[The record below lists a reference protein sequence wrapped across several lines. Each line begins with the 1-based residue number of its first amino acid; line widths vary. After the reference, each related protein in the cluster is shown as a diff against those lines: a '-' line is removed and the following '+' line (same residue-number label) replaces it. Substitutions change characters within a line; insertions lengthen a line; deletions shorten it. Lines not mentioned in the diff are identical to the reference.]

1 MPSTEYTPHVA
12 LTICSRR
19 VLLHEHDR
27 LVIKPARI
35 QVHGDLIERVDTS
48 PDPASATS
56 GGAAGASIDL
66 GDHLITPA
74 FVNAHTHLALA
85 FLRGVQ
91 TARVRRNLVE
101 DLFFA
106 YESRLTADDI
116 RAFSRMGAFESL
128 LSGVGFV
135 WDHYYGGTAV
145 ADAML
150 ETGLAG
156 VVAPTLQDLA
166 GPDREGTEQALS
178 ATLQIA
184 ESERYRQAGIYA
196 ALGPHA
202 TDTVSP
208 ALFRR
213 IGELAEQHQLPVHV
227 HLAQSYDELV
237 RVEARE
243 GRSPL
248 ALLAREGVLSRAP
261 RVVMAHALF
270 ASIQDLKSLEADR
283 HTLVYCPSSQMQFA
297 FPAPVTLWSEL
308 GVPWVVATD
317 CAASN
322 DSMNLQKELRL
333 CAGAPTFGLTSS
345 MDYQSFLATGDASHA
360 RETWQ
365 DRTDRASTWAKEST
379 SEQLLARVL
388 QQPGKLHPRVVCG
401 TIERGALA
409 NLVAWN
415 TDHPSFWP
423 GHDLPRAL
431 AMSDTTQAIHALLV
445 AGKWVGET
453 GNVVSSVVSSER
465 YREAKREASERLEA
479 LLR

>member
-1 MPSTEYTPHVA
+1 M
-12 LTICSRR
+12 
-19 VLLHEHDR
+19 LLQEHDR

-35 QVHGDLIERVDTS
+35 HVEGGLIERVEPLAGTGS
-48 PDPASATS
+48 RASSDPA
-56 GGAAGASIDL
+56 GRAGARESEQIDL

-74 FVNAHTHLALA
+74 FVNAHTHLSLA

-91 TARVRRNLVE
+91 ATSVRQNLVE
-101 DLFFA
+101 DLYFA
-106 YESRLTADDI
+106 YESRLHSDDI
-116 RAFSRMGAFESL
+116 RAFARMGAYESL
-128 LSGVGFV
+128 LCGVGFV

-145 ADAML
+145 AEALLD
-150 ETGLAG
+150 TGLTG

-166 GPDREGTEQALS
+166 GPDRDGSEDALS

-184 ESERYRQAGIYA
+184 QSDRYREAGIFA

-208 ALFRR
+208 ALFRQ
-213 IGELAEQHQLPVHV
+213 IAQLAETHQLPVHV

-248 ALLAREGVLSRAP
+248 ALLAREGVLTRAP
-261 RVVMAHALF
+261 HVVMAHGLF
-270 ASIQDLKSLEADR
+270 ASSEDLSSLEPTR
-283 HTLVYCPSSQMQFA
+283 HTLVYCPSSQMQFG
-297 FPAPVTLWSEL
+297 FPAPVPHWSEL
-308 GVPWVVATD
+308 GVSWVVATD
-317 CAASN
+317 CASSN

-333 CAGAPTFGLTSS
+333 CAGAATFGLATSLA
-345 MDYQSFLATGDASHA
+345 QRSFLASGDASHA

-365 DRTDRASTWAKEST
+365 ERTDAAATFAKEVT
-379 SEQLLARVL
+379 SERLLARVWKL
-388 QQPGKLHPRVVCG
+388 PGRLHPGVSCG
-401 TIERGALA
+401 VIARGALA

-415 TDHPSFWP
+415 TEHPSFWP
-423 GHDLPRAL
+423 GRDLPRAL

-445 AGKWVGET
+445 HGRWIGEAGHVGE
-453 GNVVSSVVSSER
+453 SVIASER
-465 YREAKREASERLEA
+465 YREARREASERLDT

>member
-1 MPSTEYTPHVA
+1 
-12 LTICSRR
+12 
-19 VLLHEHDR
+19 VLLHDHDR

-35 QVHGDLIERVDTS
+35 TVHGNLIERVDTAEG
-48 PDPASATS
+48 PVPEPGEGTVV
-56 GGAAGASIDL
+56 DL
-66 GDHLITPA
+66 GNHLVTPA

-106 YESRLTADDI
+106 YESRLSPQDV
-116 RAFSRMGAFESL
+116 RAFSRMGAYESL
-128 LSGVGFV
+128 LAGVGFV

-145 ADAML
+145 ADAL
-150 ETGLAG
+150 VDTGLAG

-166 GPDREGTEQALS
+166 GPDREGAQQAIA
-178 ATLQIA
+178 ATLQLA
-184 ESERYRQAGIYA
+184 SSETHRQAGVFA

-208 ALFRR
+208 ALFRQVA
-213 IGELAEQHQLPVHV
+213 ELAEQHQLPVHL
-227 HLAQSYDELV
+227 HLAQSYDELA

-248 ALLAREGVLSRAP
+248 ALLAREGVLTRAP

-270 ASIQDLKSLEADR
+270 ASVQDLASLEADR

-308 GVPWVVATD
+308 GMSWVVATD

-333 CAGAPTFGLTSS
+333 CAGAASTGITSGLE
-345 MDYQSFLATGDASHA
+345 YASFLASGDASHA

-365 DRTDRASTWAKEST
+365 DRGERLGTWAKEVT
-379 SEQLLARVL
+379 SERLLQRVFAA
-388 QQPGKLHPRVVCG
+388 PGKLHPSVECG
-401 TIERGALA
+401 TIARGALA
-409 NLVAWN
+409 SLVVWN
-415 TDHPSFWP
+415 TDHPAFWP
-423 GHDLPRAL
+423 GHDLLRAL
-431 AMSDTTQAIHALLV
+431 CMADTTPAIHALMV
-445 AGKWVGET
+445 AGKWIGEA
-453 GNVVSSVVSSER
+453 GHVCQSMLASDD
-465 YREAKREASERLEA
+465 YREAHREASERLDA

>member
-1 MPSTEYTPHVA
+1 
-12 LTICSRR
+12 
-19 VLLHEHDR
+19 
-27 LVIKPARI
+27 VIKPARI
-35 QVHGDLIERVDTS
+35 TVHGSLIERVDTS
-48 PDPASATS
+48 GDAR
-56 GGAAGASIDL
+56 GAPHQGQLVDL
-66 GDHLITPA
+66 GDHLVTPA

-106 YESRLTADDI
+106 YESRLTPQDV
-116 RAFSRMGAFESL
+116 RAFSRMGAYESL

-135 WDHYYGGTAV
+135 WDHYYGGSAV
-145 ADAML
+145 ADAL
-150 ETGLAG
+150 LDTGLAG

-166 GPDREGTEQALS
+166 GPDREGAQQALD

-184 ESERYRQAGIYA
+184 GSERHRQAGIYA

-208 ALFRR
+208 ALFRQV
-213 IGELAEQHQLPVHV
+213 GELAELHQLPVHL

-261 RVVMAHALF
+261 RVVMAHGLF
-270 ASIQDLKSLEADR
+270 ASVHDLQSLERDR

-308 GVPWVVATD
+308 GLSWVVATD

-333 CAGAPTFGLTSS
+333 CAGAATFGLTSGLE
-345 MDYQSFLATGDASHA
+345 YQSFLASGDASHA

-365 DRTDRASTWAKEST
+365 ERSERLGTWAKEVT
-379 SEQLLARVL
+379 GERLLERVFAG
-388 QQPGKLHPRVVCG
+388 PGKLHPGVVCG
-401 TIERGALA
+401 SIERGALA

-415 TDHPSFWP
+415 TDHPAFWP
-423 GHDLPRAL
+423 GRDLLRTL
-431 AMSDTTQAIHALLV
+431 AMSDTTQALHALLV
-445 AGKWVGET
+445 AGKWVGEA
-453 GNVVSSVVSSER
+453 GRVSDSVIASDG
-465 YREAKREASERLEA
+465 YREARREAGERLDA

>member
-1 MPSTEYTPHVA
+1 
-12 LTICSRR
+12 
-19 VLLHEHDR
+19 
-27 LVIKPARI
+27 VIKPARI
-35 QVHGDLIERVDTS
+35 HVHGNLIERVEPLEGRS
-48 PDPASATS
+48 DPGRQASARAPEGTLV
-56 GGAAGASIDL
+56 DL

-74 FVNAHTHLALA
+74 LVNAHTHLALA

-106 YESRLTADDI
+106 YESRLTSDDI
-116 RAFSRMGAFESL
+116 RAFSRMGAYESL
-128 LSGVGFV
+128 LAGVGFV
-135 WDHYYGGTAV
+135 WDHYYGGSAV
-145 ADAML
+145 ADAL
-150 ETGLAG
+150 IDTGLTG

-166 GPDREGTEQALS
+166 GPDKDGSEAALA
-178 ATLQIA
+178 ATLHIA
-184 ESERYRQAGIYA
+184 GSEHYRQHGVYA

-213 IGELAEQHQLPVHV
+213 IGELAEQHQLPVHL

-248 ALLAREGVLSRAP
+248 ALLAREGVLSKAP
-261 RVVMAHALF
+261 RVLLAHGLF
-270 ASIQDLKSLEADR
+270 ASIQDLTSLEPDR

-297 FPAPVTLWSEL
+297 FPAPVTVWSEL
-308 GVPWVVATD
+308 ALSWVVATD

-322 DSMNLQKELRL
+322 DSMNLQKELRM
-333 CAGAPTFGLTSS
+333 CAGAASFGVTGSLDYATFLT
-345 MDYQSFLATGDASHA
+345 TGDASYA

-365 DRTDRASTWAKEST
+365 DRTDRASAWAKETT
-379 SEQLLARVL
+379 SERLLSRVL
-388 QQPGKLHPRVVCG
+388 GLPGKLHPSVSCG

-409 NLVAWN
+409 NLIAWD
-415 TDHPSFWP
+415 TDHPAFWP
-423 GHDLPRAL
+423 GHDLLRSL
-431 AMSDTTQAIHALLV
+431 AMSDTSQAMHALLV
-445 AGKWVGET
+445 GGQWIGEPGRVGD
-453 GNVVSSVVSSER
+453 SVVRSER
-465 YREAKREASERLEA
+465 YREARREASERLEA

>member
-1 MPSTEYTPHVA
+1 
-12 LTICSRR
+12 
-19 VLLHEHDR
+19 VLLQDHDR

-35 QVHGDLIERVDTS
+35 HVQGDLIERVERLDESS
-48 PDPASATS
+48 PHNGAQPSAR
-56 GGAAGASIDL
+56 AGDGPVVDL
-66 GDHLITPA
+66 GDHLVTPA

-91 TARVRRNLVE
+91 TERVRRNLVE

-106 YESRLTADDI
+106 YESRLTSEDI
-116 RAFSRMGAFESL
+116 RAFSRMGAYESL
-128 LSGVGFV
+128 LAGVGFV

-145 ADAML
+145 ADAL
-150 ETGLAG
+150 VDTGLTG
-156 VVAPTLQDLA
+156 VVSPTLQDLA
-166 GPDREGTEQALS
+166 GPDKDGSEAALD

-184 ESERYRQAGIYA
+184 ESDHYRSHGVFA

-213 IGELAEQHQLPVHV
+213 IAELAEAHQLPVHL

-248 ALLAREGVLSRAP
+248 ALLAREGVLAKAP
-261 RVVMAHALF
+261 RVVLAHGLF
-270 ASIQDLKSLEADR
+270 ASIQDLNSLESER

-308 GVPWVVATD
+308 GLSWVVATD

-322 DSMNLQKELRL
+322 DSMNLQKELRM
-333 CAGAPTFGLTSS
+333 CAGAASFGITGSL
-345 MDYQSFLATGDASHA
+345 DYATFLATGDASHA

-365 DRTDRASTWAKEST
+365 DRTDRAGTWAREVS
-379 SEQLLARVL
+379 SERLLSRVFA
-388 QQPGKLHPRVVCG
+388 QPGRLHPRVASGC
-401 TIERGALA
+401 IERGALA
-409 NLVAWN
+409 NLIAWD
-415 TDHPSFWP
+415 TDHPAFWP
-423 GHDLPRAL
+423 GHDLLRAL
-431 AMSDTTQAIHALLV
+431 AMSDTSQAMHALLV
-445 AGKWVGET
+445 AGKWVGEA
-453 GNVVSSVVSSER
+453 GRVSDSVVRGDR
-465 YREAKREASERLEA
+465 YREARREASERLDA